1 MTLRPETFDR
11 FARAALQFCNLVEE
25 PPQTGD
31 RAAFVW
37 AMRSSLA
44 EILASGY
51 RLPEVESTRD
61 EPPNSPNLEEW
72 KAQFGKVQMQ
82 IGELPGGPET
92 LLAVSDD
99 LADTWRDL
107 KTGLDSLAT
116 GSRWEDVSWEWRF
129 GLQTHW
135 GKHAENALIALHDA

>member
-1 MTLRPETFDR
+1 MTSRPETFDR
-11 FARAALQFCNLVEE
+11 FARAALQFCNLVEG
-25 PPQTGD
+25 PPQTCD

-51 RLPEVESTRD
+51 RLPDVEPTRD

-72 KAQFGKVQMQ
+72 KTQFGKIQMQ

-92 LLAVSDD
+92 SLAAADD

-107 KTGLDSLAT
+107 KTGLDALASGLAGRTCPGNGGSASRPT
-116 GSRWEDVSWEWRF
+116 GASMPR
-129 GLQTHW
+129 TP
-135 GKHAENALIALHDA
+135 

>member
-1 MTLRPETFDR
+1 
-11 FARAALQFCNLVEE
+11 
-25 PPQTGD
+25 
-31 RAAFVW
+31 
-37 AMRSSLA
+37 MRSSLA

-51 RLPEVESTRD
+51 RLPDVEPTRD

-72 KAQFGKVQMQ
+72 KAQFGKIQMQ

-92 LLAVSDD
+92 SLAVTDD

-107 KTGLDSLAT
+107 KTGLDALAS
-116 GSRWEDVSWEWRF
+116 GSRWEDVSWEWRL

-135 GKHAENALIALHDA
+135 GQHAENALIALHDA